1 MKSTIEDINSVQK
14 RLKIECETEE
24 VNQAFLDSY
33 KNVKKKAKI
42 QGFRPGKAPIEMIK
56 KLYGA
61 SVAGEV
67 ADQLIR
73 KHLFEAISSNELN
86 PVSTPVLETND
97 LPSEGEAFNF
107 SVIIDQ
113 MPEFEVKGYKGLKL
127 EYQSV
132 EIDDERVSKELNELR
147 RRQANTKEV
156 EEGTKAKEGL
166 LIRFDQHAYDNNG
179 EEIKSLQSNDV
190 PAELGQGALLP
201 ELETA
206 LEGMGIDEEKTT
218 KLTIPEEYQD
228 PDLAGKEVDVKI
240 KIKGLQELILPELD
254 DEFAKDLGVDSL
266 DELRKLSRQ
275 QLERDAENFKRSQ
288 LENGIFQQLEKD
300 NQFEIPPAI
309 VDQIIDSMI
318 EEIPNQDK
326 NAKAKMKSD
335 QEFRS
340 RAMPEAKLRAR
351 NTLLLLEIIKQED
364 LKVTDEDVE
373 AHFSKMM
380 PPSDDEKQQEMLKN
394 IIKNV
399 SDKDRENLLF
409 SKAIDFIIGESELTA
424 TPQT

>member
-132 EIDDERVSKELNELR
+132 EI
-147 RRQANTKEV
+147 A
-156 EEGTKAKEGL
+156 
-166 LIRFDQHAYDNNG
+166 
-179 EEIKSLQSNDV
+179 
-190 PAELGQGALLP
+190 
-201 ELETA
+201 
-206 LEGMGIDEEKTT
+206 
-218 KLTIPEEYQD
+218 
-228 PDLAGKEVDVKI
+228 
-240 KIKGLQELILPELD
+240 
-254 DEFAKDLGVDSL
+254 
-266 DELRKLSRQ
+266 
-275 QLERDAENFKRSQ
+275 
-288 LENGIFQQLEKD
+288 
-300 NQFEIPPAI
+300 
-309 VDQIIDSMI
+309 
-318 EEIPNQDK
+318 
-326 NAKAKMKSD
+326 
-335 QEFRS
+335 
-340 RAMPEAKLRAR
+340 
-351 NTLLLLEIIKQED
+351 
-364 LKVTDEDVE
+364 
-373 AHFSKMM
+373 
-380 PPSDDEKQQEMLKN
+380 
-394 IIKNV
+394 
-399 SDKDRENLLF
+399 
-409 SKAIDFIIGESELTA
+409 
-424 TPQT
+424 